1 MSTAS
6 VTNGLMRQPPRRAA
20 RRQGQFGHFYGV
32 DPSEEWY
39 TPRVVLEALGL
50 EFALDPCRPVEG
62 PIPWIPARH
71 SYSKADD
78 GLLKPWRGLVWMN
91 PPYGAATPCWMEK
104 LAAHGAGVALVYAR
118 TDTYWFHD
126 AARAARAVC
135 FIKGRVRFV
144 DRLERELASGR
155 PGSGSVLFGFG
166 DIAAGAVRRC
176 GLGWVP

>member
-1 MSTAS
+1 MSTTSA
-6 VTNGLMRQPPRRAA
+6 TNGLMRQPPRRAA

-39 TPRVVLEALGL
+39 TPRVVFEALGL
-50 EFALDPCRPVEG
+50 EFDLDPCRPVDG
-62 PIPWIPARH
+62 PLPWIPARD

-104 LAAHGAGVALVYAR
+104 LVAHGAGVALVYAR

-126 AARAARAVC
+126 AARSAHAVC

-166 DIAAGAVRRC
+166 ELAAGAVRRC